1 MYFSIKGFCEE
12 LKQGEGTMPSA
23 TSEALSA
30 KEAVEQ
36 LRENL
41 DDLEHIGA
49 ENDDIE
55 FLRQILEDHSLMNI
69 IDIHENLE
77 VKLPRA
83 RDHEAVETARDVLD
97 LCGVQANR
105 IPAAADLR
113 NVMDSPH
120 FKALLIAHDDIC
132 NKRYEEQFE
141 TYILSE
147 PPPPVFSTAAE
158 QVRFVNI
165 HKSQN
170 EPLGITVKLDEKD
183 DLVIARILQGS
194 LIDKQGLL
202 HVNDIVRE
210 VNGIPV
216 CTPEQLMEVIMDSD
230 PSITFKVVP
239 SYHNKVDAKPL
250 YMRARFNYDPMK
262 DRLLPCKETGLP
274 FQLGDVLEI
283 VNRDD
288 QNWWQARLADI
299 NGPVGLIPSPT
310 LEEKRK
316 AFVPVNN
323 DYSKSSLFCGLTKKK
338 KKTIKY
344 SSKDSKEFDTADV
357 QCYEEVRRMAPF
369 QRRVLVLVGAH
380 GVGRRSLKERL
391 IKDDPRRFGAAMP
404 HTSRAPREKE
414 VHGQGYYFTDR
425 LTMEAD
431 IMAGKYVE
439 YGEFNNNLYGTR
451 LDTVREVIDSGKMC
465 VLDVNPT
472 ALKVLKT
479 SEFLPFIVFIAAP
492 SVEALK
498 VMYEEGRRFARGN
511 KDRGGV
517 EMKTEEDFITTVKE
531 SQQIERVYSS
541 YFDDIIVNDSFEDA
555 YRQLRKALN
564 ELTSEQQWVP
574 VNWVY

>member
-1 MYFSIKGFCEE
+1 
-12 LKQGEGTMPSA
+12 MPSA

-30 KEAVEQ
+30 QEALEQ
-36 LRENL
+36 LRESV
-41 DDLEHIGA
+41 DDLGRVGA
-49 ENDDIE
+49 ENRDLD
-55 FLRQILEDHSLMNI
+55 FLKQILEDPSLFKVVEV
-69 IDIHENLE
+69 HENLE

-97 LCGVQANR
+97 LCGVQEGR
-105 IPAAADLR
+105 ITAAGELR
-113 NVMDSPH
+113 AVMDTPH
-120 FKALLIAHDDIC
+120 FKALLMAHDDVC

-141 TYILSE
+141 TMMLAE
-147 PPPPVFSTAAE
+147 PPPPVFNTAME
-158 QVRFVNI
+158 QVRFVSVR
-165 HKSQN
+165 KSPN

-183 DLVIARILQGS
+183 DLVIARILKDC

-202 HVNDIVRE
+202 HVDDIVRE

-216 CTPEQLMEVIMDSD
+216 CTPEQLMDVIMDSD
-230 PSITFKVVP
+230 PTITFKVVP
-239 SYHNKVDAKPL
+239 SYHTKPETKPV

-274 FQLGDVLEI
+274 FQSGDVLEI
-283 VNRDD
+283 VDSGD
-288 QNWWQARLADI
+288 PNWWQARLADL
-299 NGPVGLIPSPT
+299 NGPVGLVPSST

-316 AFVPVNN
+316 AFVPAAN

-344 SSKDSKEFDTADV
+344 SSKESKDFDTADV

-391 IKDDPRRFGAAMP
+391 IKDDPRRFGGVMP
-404 HTSRAPREKE
+404 HTSRAPRERE
-414 VHGQGYYFTDR
+414 VHGQGYYFEDR

-431 IMAGKYVE
+431 IMNGKYLE
-439 YGEFNNNLYGTR
+439 YGDFNGNLYGTR
-451 LDTVREVIDSGKMC
+451 LDTVKDVIASGKMC

-472 ALKVLKT
+472 SLKVLKT
-479 SEFLPFIVFIAAP
+479 PQFLPYIVFIAAP

-511 KDRGGV
+511 RERGGV
-517 EMKTEEDFITTVKE
+517 EMKTEEDFINTVKE
-531 SQQIERVYSS
+531 SQQIERVYAS
-541 YFDDIIVNDSFEDA
+541 YFDEIIVNDSFEDT
-555 YRQLRKALN
+555 YRQLRKSLN
-564 ELTSEQQWVP
+564 ELTAEQQWVP